1 MGTAPEK
8 HKFVGP
14 FFFWCS
20 IGLHVGVRL
29 ILHGQSQL
37 DPWNGE
43 ALIVRRSLR
52 IVSCITN

>member
-8 HKFVGP
+8 KNLLDL
-14 FFFWCS
+14 FFGCW
-20 IGLHVGVRL
+20 IGLLVGVRL

-37 DPWNGE
+37 DPWNDE
-43 ALIVRRSLR
+43 ALIVWRSLR